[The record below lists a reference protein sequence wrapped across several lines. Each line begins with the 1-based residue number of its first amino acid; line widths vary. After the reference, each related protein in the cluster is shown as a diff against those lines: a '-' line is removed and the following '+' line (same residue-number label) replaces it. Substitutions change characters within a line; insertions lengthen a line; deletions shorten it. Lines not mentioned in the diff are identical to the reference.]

1 MGVSDLQGAKI
12 HTIPTTRITYFVTE
26 YQQNAQFYVIVRDR
40 SSWIEAFAPR
50 VIFLRRDLSP
60 QAVWH
65 NYGSP
70 CSLPLSSGEPCDHL
84 LRPEAAIL
92 IARRREREARHID
105 DVSIARFSRNSLSA
119 RAVVRSAHEAIFA
132 ARSGDTAWAEE
143 RSALAAANDDD
154 MTRDAEPSALIG
166 PLPYAECGHREEIG
180 RAHV

>member
-1 MGVSDLQGAKI
+1 MGVSDLPVAKI
-12 HTIPTTRITYFVTE
+12 RTIPTTRITYFVTE

-84 LRPEAAIL
+84 LRSEEHTSEL
-92 IARRREREARHID
+92 Q
-105 DVSIARFSRNSLSA
+105 SLMRIS
-119 RAVVRSAHEAIFA
+119 
-132 ARSGDTAWAEE
+132 
-143 RSALAAANDDD
+143 
-154 MTRDAEPSALIG
+154 
-166 PLPYAECGHREEIG
+166 YA
-180 RAHV
+180 

>member
-92 IARRREREARHID
+92 IARSEEHT
-105 DVSIARFSRNSLSA
+105 SELQSLMRISY
-119 RAVVRSAHEAIFA
+119 AVFCLKKQKQTHK
-132 ARSGDTAWAEE
+132 
-143 RSALAAANDDD
+143 LN
-154 MTRDAEPSALIG
+154 
-166 PLPYAECGHREEIG
+166 
-180 RAHV
+180 

>member
-92 IARRREREARHID
+92 IAQ
-105 DVSIARFSRNSLSA
+105 F
-119 RAVVRSAHEAIFA
+119 
-132 ARSGDTAWAEE
+132 
-143 RSALAAANDDD
+143 
-154 MTRDAEPSALIG
+154 
-166 PLPYAECGHREEIG
+166 G
-180 RAHV
+180 RASCREKVGSTGRSRWSPCHKKKNKNKQITLN

>member
-70 CSLPLSSGEPCDHL
+70 CSLPLSSG
-84 LRPEAAIL
+84 
-92 IARRREREARHID
+92 D
-105 DVSIARFSRNSLSA
+105 DRKSTRLNSSHSCASRMPSSA
-119 RAVVRSAHEAIFA
+119 
-132 ARSGDTAWAEE
+132 
-143 RSALAAANDDD
+143 
-154 MTRDAEPSALIG
+154 
-166 PLPYAECGHREEIG
+166 
-180 RAHV
+180 

>member
-105 DVSIARFSRNSLSA
+105 DVSIARGFREIPFPPAPWCGLPMRRFSPLAQVIQLGRRKDRKSA
-119 RAVVRSAHEAIFA
+119 V
-132 ARSGDTAWAEE
+132 
-143 RSALAAANDDD
+143 
-154 MTRDAEPSALIG
+154 
-166 PLPYAECGHREEIG
+166 
-180 RAHV
+180 

>member
-1 MGVSDLQGAKI
+1 MLVSDLPVAKI
-12 HTIPTTRITYFVTE
+12 RTIPTTRITYFVTE

-105 DVSIARFSRNSLSA
+105 DVSIARGFREIPFPPAPWCGLPMRRFSPLAQVIQLGRRNA
-119 RAVVRSAHEAIFA
+119 RRS
-132 ARSGDTAWAEE
+132 RQ
-143 RSALAAANDDD
+143 R
-154 MTRDAEPSALIG
+154 MTMI
-166 PLPYAECGHREEIG
+166 
-180 RAHV
+180 